1 MGGCFVLG
9 EMAIVLAYSAG
20 IMLIFMLSWILVVP
34 FKIVGKFILNAL
46 LGGVLIILFNF
57 FGQYTN
63 VNIGLNEITALIV
76 GILGIP
82 GFIAILIIK
91 LII

>member
-1 MGGCFVLG
+1 MLG

-34 FKIVGKFILNAL
+34 FKLVGKFIVNAL
-46 LGGVLIILFNF
+46 LGGLLIIIFNF
-57 FGQYTN
+57 FGQYTKLY
-63 VNIGLNEITALIV
+63 IGLNEVTALIV

-82 GFIAILIIK
+82 GFFAILIIK
-91 LII
+91 LILNI

>member
-1 MGGCFVLG
+1 MG
-9 EMAIVLAYSAG
+9 IILAYSAG

-34 FKIVGKFILNAL
+34 LKIVGKFIINAL
-46 LGGVLIILFNF
+46 LGGLLIILFNF

-63 VNIGLNEITALIV
+63 VFIGINEITALTV

>member
-1 MGGCFVLG
+1 
-9 EMAIVLAYSAG
+9 MAGADIGVVLAYSAG
-20 IMLIFMLSWILVVP
+20 IMFIFMLAWILVLP
-34 FKIVGKFILNAL
+34 FKIVGKFLLNAV
-46 LGGVLIILFNF
+46 LGGLLIIVFNF
-57 FGQYTN
+57 FGKVTG
-63 VNIGLNEITALIV
+63 VSIGLNEVTALTV

>member
-1 MGGCFVLG
+1 VLG
-9 EMAIVLAYSAG
+9 EMGIILAYSAG

-34 FKIVGKFILNAL
+34 LKIVGKFIINAL
-46 LGGVLIILFNF
+46 LGGLLIILFNF

-63 VNIGLNEITALIV
+63 VFIGINEITALTV

>member
-1 MGGCFVLG
+1 MG
-9 EMAIVLAYSAG
+9 IVLAYSAG

-34 FKIVGKFILNAL
+34 LKIVGKFIINAL
-46 LGGVLIILFNF
+46 LGGLLIILFNF

-63 VNIGLNEITALIV
+63 VYIGINEITALIV